1 MFGGVFHDFLEG
13 PWEQVRGYLRE
24 ELEQLQN
31 VLASQWEKAFG
42 TDGLLNEDVIDGDP
56 HGGGVVYISNEGPH
70 GRPKWAK
77 VNVNA
82 GVKNRLRFVNFVRA
96 TSGNVLIGRDNGV
109 GDFEQITV
117 GDALDISSAALNVQ
131 VDGVS
136 IQVNGSNQ
144 LEVLGS
150 GVGNWIPLA
159 SGAEP
164 MTFISDGAGNPIL
177 IYYTP

>member
-56 HGGGVVYISNEGPH
+56 HNGGVVYISNEGPH

-82 GVKNRLRFVNFVRA
+82 GVKNRLKLANFVQA
-96 TSGNVLIGRDNGV
+96 AGSNTLLGRDNGA
-109 GDFEQITV
+109 GNYESIAV
-117 GDALDISSAALNVQ
+117 GDALDISSATLNVK
-131 VDGVS
+131 VDGVTVS
-136 IQVNGSNQ
+136 INGSNELQ
-144 LEVLGS
+144 ALASGLGS
-150 GVGNWIPLA
+150 WVPLS

-164 MTFISDGAGNPIL
+164 LTFISDGAGNPIF
-177 IYYTP
+177 ITYTP